1 MKRGQR
7 LSLRVKAVE
16 DEEKKGSWKVKR
28 WEKERRLHPDVKKE
42 TAVWEILFFSVLA
55 HVPLFQQHICYLLLG
70 PFTSVELEYTQVISQ
85 SSRPSF

>member
-16 DEEKKGSWKVKR
+16 DEEEKGSWKVKR

-42 TAVWEILFFSVLA
+42 NCCLGDIVLFCSRSCSLISATYMLSVA
-55 HVPLFQQHICYLLLG
+55 GSIHECG
-70 PFTSVELEYTQVISQ
+70 A
-85 SSRPSF
+85 